1 MNPYIIIAC
10 LVAILG
16 AGAGGFKLGADH
28 EIAAKAREE
37 KHITEAV
44 DAANTAAA
52 EAIAKIKVN
61 NTTIT
66 NEVQHEIQT
75 RTVYSDVNCR
85 HSPDGLRLVNSA
97 LSSGKPAGDSKLP
110 KPNAVK

>member
-37 KHITEAV
+37 KHVSEAV
-44 DAANTAAA
+44 DAANIASAQ
-52 EAIAKIKVN
+52 AIAKIKVI
-61 NTTIT
+61 NTTVMNET
-66 NEVQHEIQT
+66 QHEVQT
-75 RTVYSDVNCR
+75 NVVYRDCR
-85 HSPDGLRLVNSA
+85 HTPSGLRLVNEAITGS
-97 LSSGKPAGDSKLP
+97 KPISDSKLP
-110 KPNAVK
+110 KPEPAK

>member
-52 EAIAKIKVN
+52 EAIAKIKVT
-61 NTTIT
+61 NTL
-66 NEVQHEIQT
+66 VQGEIQREIHT
-75 RTVYSDVNCR
+75 NTIYSDCK
-85 HSPDGLRLVNSA
+85 HSPSGLQLINEA
-97 LSSGKPAGDSKLP
+97 LTGSKPDSDSKLP

>member
-37 KHITEAV
+37 QHISEAI
-44 DAANTAAA
+44 DAANTASAQ
-52 EAIAKIKVN
+52 AIAKIKVN
-61 NTTIT
+61 NTTIQ

-75 RTVYSDVNCR
+75 QTIYSDATCR
-85 HSPDGLRLVNSA
+85 HTADGLRLVNKA
-97 LSSGKPAGDSKLP
+97 LTNSPAASDSKLP
-110 KPNAVK
+110 